1 MSETTREEAAL
12 DEFTR
17 EVLDNLFAPEQNG
30 SPVPDSARDEVAAL
44 VKEIGDN
51 KRTGPVVRLFARLK
65 EIREQFGRAPGA
77 VGVSRKQ
84 LAEFADVHARLDE
97 HGVTVGGRL
106 ARALPIVDD
115 ADARVADYMKRHP
128 VEAPSGLELWGKIQE
143 NMDRIKKAFS
153 ISEEDWNSYSGQLR
167 NCIDTVDD
175 LSKVLDLPAR
185 VLDDIRRVTAKYRMR
200 LTPYYASLIQ
210 PGKVNDPVLVQSV
223 PTGEMIDNVGV
234 EIPPVAADH
243 SPARL
248 IDQFY
253 PRVVTIKATNM
264 CAMYCTHC
272 LRIAHIGKK
281 DRIYS
286 DQAYEEALDYIRDN
300 PLIRDVLITG
310 GDSFV
315 LPNKMIKKI
324 LDALDEIDH
333 VKMKRLGT
341 RIPVTAPQRAE
352 NELLDILQASNE
364 KKPVRVVTQINT
376 AQEITPV
383 SKDAFRKISGRV
395 SAVLNQAVL
404 LRGINDSY
412 VKMWKLCE
420 TIQESYVRP
429 YYVFNCSYRNPQFQH
444 LRVPVERGRDIM
456 ESMYGNISGRRNP
469 PVHRHGR
476 RQNPPAQK
484 QRGRT
489 RRQPGI
495 PAKALERR
503 ASPIPGPPILKTTAA
518 TTSPSENTAYDNTKK
533 KSSIIC
539 NPGKPTCSSCSSAW

>member
-1 MSETTREEAAL
+1 MNELKTKHTDL
-12 DEFTR
+12 DDFTK
-17 EVLDNLFAPEQNG
+17 EVLDELYSPKSDG
-30 SPVPDSARDEVAAL
+30 SPLPDAVREEIAGL
-44 VKEIGDN
+44 VEDCGD
-51 KRTGPVVRLFARLK
+51 KSRTGPIVRLYSRLL
-65 EIREQFGRAPGA
+65 EISDQFGKTPEAAGL
-77 VGVSRKQ
+77 SRQ
-84 LAEFADVHARLDE
+84 NLIDLALAHANLDE

-106 ARALPIVDD
+106 ARALPIVDE
-115 ADARVADYMKRHP
+115 ADKRVAEYMTRHP
-128 VEAPSGLELWGKIQE
+128 VEAPSGIELWDTISE
-143 NMDRIKKAFS
+143 NITRIKKAFD
-153 ISEEDWNSYSGQLR
+153 IGEQEWNSYGGQLR
-167 NCIDTVDD
+167 NCLDSVESLGKI
-175 LSKVLDLPAR
+175 LDLPSN
-185 VLDDIRRVTAKYRMR
+185 VLDDVRRVTKKYRLR
-200 LTPYYASLIQ
+200 LTPYYASLIR
-210 PGKVNDPVLVQSV
+210 PGKFNDPVLIQSV
-223 PTGEMIDNVGV
+223 PTGEMVDNVGV

-286 DQAYEEALDYIRDN
+286 DQAYEEALNYIRDN

-310 GDSFV
+310 GDALV

-324 LDALDEIDH
+324 LNALDAIDH

-341 RIPVTAPQRAE
+341 RIPVTAPQRVDS
-352 NELLDILQASNE
+352 ELLEILEASNE

-429 YYVFNCSYRNPQFQH
+429 YYVFNCSYRNPQFAH
-444 LRVPVERGRDIM
+444 LRVPIERGRDIV
-456 ESMYGNISGRRNP
+456 ESMYGNISGDAIPRYIATAGGKIPLHRSNVAGREGDQVILRKPWNGQQVSYPDPDPEEYARNEF
-469 PVHRHGR
+469 
-476 RQNPPAQK
+476 AF
-484 QRGRT
+484 
-489 RRQPGI
+489 
-495 PAKALERR
+495 AK
-503 ASPIPGPPILKTTAA
+503 
-518 TTSPSENTAYDNTKK
+518 YDV
-533 KSSIIC
+533 
-539 NPGKPTCSSCSSAW
+539 